1 MMIRSRLLA
10 KKNLRIGVMAIA
22 IRIGRRIAIEMQ
34 SLIVA
39 NRRQTM
45 AGCQE
50 APRTTSEDLTM
61 KISHGALEKG
71 TATTPR
77 NISADILATAKEID
91 PGHPA
96 AADVLDHL
104 ERREANIG
112 VALLWLPGSSLR
124 EILVTE
130 TMATSQIHWKN

>member
-1 MMIRSRLLA
+1 MIRSRLLA
-10 KKNLRIGVMAIA
+10 KEDLRIGVMAIA

-39 NRRQTM
+39 RRRKNM

-50 APRTTSEDLTM
+50 APRTTSEGLTT
-61 KISHGALEKG
+61 KINHGAPERG

-77 NISADILATAKEID
+77 NINADILATAKEID
-91 PGHPA
+91 PGRPA
-96 AADVLDHL
+96 AAEVLDHL

-112 VALLWLPGSSLR
+112 AALL
-124 EILVTE
+124 
-130 TMATSQIHWKN
+130 